1 MYHCFAPEWLLIP
14 LIFTTS
20 PLPVLLLP
28 LNCCHITYPCI
39 SATSQL
45 LPLLTA
51 SHLNDYYLMANV
63 LQLPSLTYMYDHLI
77 ASALLLPTSHANITS
92 SCLTTTSHLPYLTI
106 ATSKL
111 PVLLLPHTY
120 HTIATTSQLHVLL
133 LTLSY
138 CYLTPATAL
147 SFLSYS
153 HTILIPTSQLL
164 SYCYLTTAPTSPRR
178 MPLWQPH
185 MRMQHVLSLAQFWCG
200 MQHFLP
206 HFQ

>member
-1 MYHCFAPEWLLIP
+1 MYHCFPPEWLLIP

-133 LTLSY
+133 LPSTYHLSCASYY
-138 CYLTPATAL
+138 CCHITSSCRIDNPVLLRPQSVTYHI
-147 SFLSYS
+147 FLS
-153 HTILIPTSQLL
+153 
-164 SYCYLTTAPTSPRR
+164 C
-178 MPLWQPH
+178 
-185 MRMQHVLSLAQFWCG
+185 C
-200 MQHFLP
+200 
-206 HFQ
+206 